1 MRNRCVLSR
10 ISSPI
15 DPIGCL
21 SSNRDSSLTNVRK
34 VCLDSGITVA
44 AGGAACCLLTFL
56 LRSTIHAIVATRAH
70 KSAITPIT
78 IPAIEPPDK
87 DFDLLAFCVIASVRS
102 GIATDVVA
110 ETAVVVCN
118 VAGKVADDVAT
129 RFDGEVLDA
138 RLNPLR
144 RPPEDGY
151 SLRGIDC

>member
-1 MRNRCVLSR
+1 
-10 ISSPI
+10 
-15 DPIGCL
+15 
-21 SSNRDSSLTNVRK
+21 
-34 VCLDSGITVA
+34 
-44 AGGAACCLLTFL
+44 
-56 LRSTIHAIVATRAH
+56 
-70 KSAITPIT
+70 
-78 IPAIEPPDK
+78 
-87 DFDLLAFCVIASVRS
+87 
-102 GIATDVVA
+102 VVA